1 MYNKATHFLE
11 SSVGRKIVM
20 AITGQVLV
28 FFIVF
33 HVAGNSSIFFHKL
46 NAYVAVL
53 YTLPVFVWGGRIILF
68 AAFIF
73 HMWYGAKLK
82 LENHSAK
89 PQAYAL
95 THYLNATFAG
105 RNMIWTG
112 VFIFAFLIYH
122 LLHFTF
128 QVTNPSIA
136 ADAHPD
142 KLGRPDVFLMVV
154 RSFQNID
161 ISLVYIVS
169 LVALL
174 LHLYHG
180 IQSSFQTW
188 GMNSDRTLP
197 VIEKTGTIASVLLFI
212 WYSAIP
218 VAIVVGI
225 LKG

>member
-1 MYNKATHFLE
+1 MLLPT
-11 SSVGRKIVM
+11 STVGRKIVM

-28 FFIVF
+28 LFIVF
-33 HVAGNSSIFFHKL
+33 HVAGNSSIFFHAL
-46 NAYVAVL
+46 NAYVAGL
-53 YTLPVFVWGGRIILF
+53 YGLPVFVWGGRVVLV
-68 AAFIF
+68 AAFAF
-73 HMWYGAKLK
+73 HIWCGTLLK
-82 LENHSAK
+82 LENLAAK
-89 PQAYAL
+89 PQAYVL

-112 VFIFAFLIYH
+112 AFIFTFLLYH

-136 ADAHPD
+136 ADTHLD
-142 KLGRPDVFLMVV
+142 SLGRPDVFMMVV
-154 RSFQNID
+154 RSFRHID
-161 ISLVYIVS
+161 ISLVYFVS

-188 GMNSDRTLP
+188 GLNSDRTLP
-197 VIEKTGTIASVLLFI
+197 VMEKTGMIASIIFFL
-212 WYSAIP
+212 WYAAIP
-218 VAIVVGI
+218 ISIAVGI

>member
-1 MYNKATHFLE
+1 MFLPT
-11 SSVGRKIVM
+11 STIGKKIVM
-20 AITGQVLV
+20 ALTGQVLV
-28 FFIVF
+28 VFIIF

-46 NAYVAVL
+46 NAYVAAL
-53 YTLPVFVWGGRIILF
+53 YTLPVFVWGGRVVLV
-68 AAFIF
+68 AAFAF
-73 HMWYGAKLK
+73 HIWYGTKLK

-95 THYLNATFAG
+95 DHYLNATFAG

-112 VFIFAFLIYH
+112 AFIFTFLIYH

-128 QVTNPSIA
+128 QATNPAIA

-142 KLGRPDVFLMVV
+142 SLGRPDVFMMVF
-154 RSFQNID
+154 RSFQHID

-188 GMNSDRTLP
+188 GLNNDRTLP
-197 VIEKTGTIASVLLFI
+197 MVEKTGMIVAIILFL
-212 WYSAIP
+212 WYTAIP
-218 VAIVVGI
+218 ISIVIGI

>member
-1 MYNKATHFLE
+1 MYNRATHFLE

-20 AITGQVLV
+20 AITGQILV
-28 FFIVF
+28 IFVIF
-33 HVAGNSSIFFHKL
+33 HVVGNSSIFFHKL
-46 NAYVAVL
+46 NAYVVSL
-53 YTLPVFVWGGRIILF
+53 YGLPVFVWGGRAVLV
-68 AAFIF
+68 AAFAF
-73 HMWYGAKLK
+73 HIWYGTMLK

-112 VFIFAFLIYH
+112 AFLITFLIYH

-142 KLGRPDVFLMVV
+142 SLGRPDVFMMVV
-154 RSFQNID
+154 RSFRHID
-161 ISLVYIVS
+161 ISLVYVVS

-180 IQSSFQTW
+180 IQSSIQTW
-188 GMNSDRTLP
+188 GLNNDRTLP
-197 VIEKTGTIASVLLFI
+197 VVEKTGMTASIILFLWYATIPIS
-212 WYSAIP
+212 
-218 VAIVVGI
+218 IVMGI
-225 LKG
+225 LK

>member
-1 MYNKATHFLE
+1 MP
-11 SSVGRKIVM
+11 SPCR
-20 AITGQVLV
+20 
-28 FFIVF
+28 
-33 HVAGNSSIFFHKL
+33 
-46 NAYVAVL
+46 
-53 YTLPVFVWGGRIILF
+53 TLPVFVWGGRIILL
-68 AAFIF
+68 AAFVF
-73 HMWYGAKLK
+73 HVWYGTMLK

-89 PQAYAL
+89 PQTYAL
-95 THYLNATFAG
+95 THYLNDTFAG

-112 VFIFAFLIYH
+112 VIIIVFLIYH

-128 QVTNPSIA
+128 QVTNSSIA

-142 KLGRPDVFLMVV
+142 NLGRPDVFMMVF
-154 RSFQNID
+154 RSFQHID

-188 GMNSDRTLP
+188 GLNNDQTLP

>member
-1 MYNKATHFLE
+1 MFPT
-11 SSVGRKIVM
+11 STVGKKIVM
-20 AITGQVLV
+20 AITGQILV
-28 FFIVF
+28 IFVIF
-33 HVAGNSSIFFHKL
+33 HIAGNSSIFFRAL
-46 NAYVAVL
+46 NAYVVGL
-53 YTLPVFVWGGRIILF
+53 YGLPLFVWGGRAVLV
-68 AAFIF
+68 AAFAF
-73 HMWYGAKLK
+73 HIWYGTVLK

-95 THYLNATFAG
+95 SHYLNATFAG

-112 VFIFAFLIYH
+112 AFIITFLLYH

-136 ADAHPD
+136 ADTHFD
-142 KLGRPDVFLMVV
+142 DLGRPDVFMMVI
-154 RSFQNID
+154 RSFQHID

-188 GMNSDRTLP
+188 GMNNDRTLP
-197 VIEKTGTIASVLLFI
+197 VIERTGMIAATILFL
-212 WYSAIP
+212 WYAAIP
-218 VAIVVGI
+218 LSIVMGS
-225 LKG
+225 LQ

>member
-1 MYNKATHFLE
+1 MDMSYFPT
-11 SSVGRKIVM
+11 STVGKKIVM

-28 FFIVF
+28 VF
-33 HVAGNSSIFFHKL
+33 VIFHIAGNSSLFFHKL
-46 NAYVAVL
+46 NAYVATL
-53 YTLPVFVWGGRIILF
+53 YTLPVFVWGGRIVLF
-68 AAFIF
+68 AAFAF
-73 HMWYGAKLK
+73 HIWYGTMLK
-82 LENHSAK
+82 LENNSAK
-89 PQAYAL
+89 PQTYAF

-112 VFIFAFLIYH
+112 AFIVTFLIYH

-136 ADAHPD
+136 ADTHPD
-142 KLGRPDVFLMVV
+142 DLGRPDVILMVV
-154 RSFQNID
+154 RSFQHMD

-188 GMNSDRTLP
+188 GLNNDRSLP
-197 VIEKTGTIASVLLFI
+197 VIERTGMTASIILFL
-212 WYSAIP
+212 WYAAIP
-218 VAIVVGI
+218 ISIVLGI

>member
-1 MYNKATHFLE
+1 MLLPAST
-11 SSVGRKIVM
+11 VGRKIVM

-28 FFIVF
+28 VFIIF
-33 HVAGNSSIFFHKL
+33 HVAGNSSIFFRAL
-46 NAYVAVL
+46 NAYVAGL
-53 YTLPVFVWGGRIILF
+53 YGLPVFVWGGRAVLV
-68 AAFIF
+68 AALAL
-73 HMWYGAKLK
+73 HLWYGTWLK

-95 THYLNATFAG
+95 PHYLNATFAG

-112 VFIFAFLIYH
+112 ALIFTFLIYH

-128 QVTNPSIA
+128 QATNPSIA
-136 ADAHPD
+136 ADTHPD
-142 KLGRPDVFLMVV
+142 SLGRPDVFMMVV
-154 RSFQNID
+154 RSFQHVD
-161 ISLVYIVS
+161 ISLVYIIS

-188 GMNSDRTLP
+188 GLNNDRTLP
-197 VIEKTGTIASVLLFI
+197 VIERTGMAASIILFL
-212 WYSAIP
+212 WYTAIP
-218 VAIVVGI
+218 ISIVVGI

>member
-1 MYNKATHFLE
+1 MFLPT
-11 SSVGRKIVM
+11 STVGRKIVM
-20 AITGQVLV
+20 ALTGQVLV
-28 FFIVF
+28 LFILF
-33 HVAGNSSIFFHKL
+33 HIAGNSSIFFRAL
-46 NAYVAVL
+46 NAYVAGL
-53 YTLPVFVWGGRIILF
+53 YGLPVFVWGGRAVLV
-68 AAFIF
+68 AAFAF
-73 HMWYGAKLK
+73 HMWYGTMLK

-89 PQAYAL
+89 PRAYAL
-95 THYLNATFAG
+95 SHYLNATFAG

-112 VFIFAFLIYH
+112 TLIITFLIYH

-128 QVTNPSIA
+128 QITNPSIA

-142 KLGRPDVFLMVV
+142 NLGRPDVFMMVV
-154 RSFQNID
+154 RSFQHTD
-161 ISLVYIVS
+161 ISLVYLVS

-188 GMNSDRTLP
+188 GMNNDRTLP
-197 VIEKTGTIASVLLFI
+197 VIEKTGMIASVLLFI

>member
-1 MYNKATHFLE
+1 MSSACTACRFL
-11 SSVGRKIVM
+11 SGGGR
-20 AITGQVLV
+20 AVLV
-28 FFIVF
+28 
-33 HVAGNSSIFFHKL
+33 
-46 NAYVAVL
+46 
-53 YTLPVFVWGGRIILF
+53 
-68 AAFIF
+68 AAFAL
-73 HMWYGAKLK
+73 HMWYGTMLK

-89 PQAYAL
+89 PQEYAL
-95 THYLNATFAG
+95 AHYLNATFAG

-112 VFIFAFLIYH
+112 VFIFTFLIYH

-128 QVTNPSIA
+128 QVTDPSIA
-136 ADAHPD
+136 ADTHPD
-142 KLGRPDVFLMVV
+142 NLGRPDVFMMVA
-154 RSFQNID
+154 RSFQHID
-161 ISLVYIVS
+161 ISLFYMVS

-188 GMNSDRTLP
+188 GMNNDRTLP
-197 VIEKTGTIASVLLFI
+197 VIKKTGTIASVLLFI

>member
-1 MYNKATHFLE
+1 
-11 SSVGRKIVM
+11 M
-20 AITGQVLV
+20 AITGQILIIFV
-28 FFIVF
+28 IF

-46 NAYVAVL
+46 NAYVAAL
-53 YTLPVFVWGGRIILF
+53 YTLPVFVWGGRIILL
-68 AAFIF
+68 AAFII
-73 HMWYGAKLK
+73 HIWYGTMLK

-89 PQAYAL
+89 PLAYAL
-95 THYLNATFAG
+95 THYLNATFSG

-112 VFIFAFLIYH
+112 GFIFAFLIYH

-142 KLGRPDVFLMVV
+142 SLGRPDVFMMVF
-154 RSFQNID
+154 RSFQHID
-161 ISLVYIVS
+161 ISLVYIAS

-188 GMNSDRTLP
+188 GLNNERTLR
-197 VIEKTGTIASVLLFI
+197 S
-212 WYSAIP
+212 
-218 VAIVVGI
+218 
-225 LKG
+225 